1 MSDLICSVVIPVYN
15 GAATIE
21 GCLEALAAQSTPASD
36 YELLVV
42 DDGSRDQSAVI
53 VRRWQAAHP
62 QIALRLLQQA
72 NAGPAAA
79 RNLGAAAA
87 QAPILLFTDADCR
100 PSPDWIRLLVGAL
113 QQPGVAGVKGSYR
126 SQQPEPVAQF
136 IQAEYEDRYAHMAG
150 QPRIDFIDTYSAGYW
165 REIFLAEGGFDT
177 RLIAC
182 EDQELSFRL
191 AAHGHQLC
199 FVPAAWVEHRHVTR
213 VWAYARRKY
222 AFGFWKAR
230 LTRWHP
236 DRLVR
241 DSHTPQT
248 LKVQMGLALA
258 SLGLVLLSGG
268 PPIMRRWARRGWLAA
283 TLVFFG
289 SALPFLFNLARRS
302 PMLACLGAGMI
313 VVRALALGCGFV
325 MGTLRYGQET
335 PEDRLGPGRADPH
348 LHRPQQAA
356 QGAPPAHGVVRG

>member
-1 MSDLICSVVIPVYN
+1 MCDLICSVVIPVYN
-15 GAATIE
+15 GAATIA
-21 GCLEALAAQSTPASD
+21 GCLDALAAQSTPATS
-36 YELLVV
+36 YELVVV
-42 DDGSRDQSAVI
+42 DDGSRDESAVV

-87 QAPILLFTDADCR
+87 QASILLFTDADCR
-100 PSPDWIRLLVGAL
+100 PSPDWIRLLVEAL
-113 QQPGVAGVKGSYR
+113 QQPAVAGVKGSYR
-126 SQQPEPVAQF
+126 SRQPEWVAQF
-136 IQAEYEDRYAHMAG
+136 IQAEYEDRYARMAG

-165 REIFLAEGGFDT
+165 RDLFLAVGGFDT

-191 AAHGHQLC
+191 AAQAQQLC

-222 AFGFWKAR
+222 TFGFWKAR

-248 LKVQMGLALA
+248 LKLQMALALG
-258 SLGLVLLSGG
+258 SLGLVLLTGG
-268 PPIMRRWARRGWLAA
+268 PSVVRGWARRGLLG
-283 TLVFFG
+283 TVLLFVG
-289 SALPFLFNLARRS
+289 SALPFLLKLARRS
-302 PMLACLGAGMI
+302 PMLACVGLAMV
-313 VVRALALGCGFV
+313 VVRALALAGGFV
-325 MGTLRYGQET
+325 MGTLRYGQES
-335 PEDRLGPGRADPH
+335 PQDRLGLGRIEPP
-348 LHRPQQAA
+348 LHRPREAA
-356 QGAPPAHGVVRG
+356 PHAPSARGV